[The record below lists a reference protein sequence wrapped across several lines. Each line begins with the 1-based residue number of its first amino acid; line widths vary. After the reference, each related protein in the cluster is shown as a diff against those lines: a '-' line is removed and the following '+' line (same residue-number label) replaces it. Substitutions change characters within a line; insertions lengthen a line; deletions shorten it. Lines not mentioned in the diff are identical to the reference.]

1 MSRTHVGSESSAA
14 IDPEDAHGKKMQ
26 LMVGQRL
33 AEYARKGHADE
44 MARLL
49 KLKPDVNWRGIE
61 GFTPLQAA
69 CQVGMDR
76 WLFHHPTPSP
86 PRPKAHS
93 LRTVPLARCSKLL
106 IEAGA
111 DLTLTTNEGYSALHL
126 AADHGFHLCL
136 EQLIDAGA
144 DVNMVDGDRNTPLH
158 LACDTGRPACTAR
171 LIQSGVALNHA
182 NNMGANALHAACLN
196 GHFECAPPPAPEPN
210 HGPKLSPN
218 STRAPTLALAMT
230 LTLTLPL
237 TRCASLLI
245 EAGALV
251 NEVAQS

>member
-1 MSRTHVGSESSAA
+1 
-14 IDPEDAHGKKMQ
+14 MQ

-33 AEYARKGHADE
+33 AESARKGNADE

-158 LACDTGRPACTAR
+158 LACDTGRPACTAK

-196 GHFECAPPPAPEPN
+196 GHFECAPPP
-210 HGPKLSPN
+210 GPRPQP
-218 STRAPTLALAMT
+218 RP
-230 LTLTLPL
+230 
-237 TRCASLLI
+237 
-245 EAGALV
+245 
-251 NEVAQS
+251 